1 MALVAVQEQVNPL
14 ITGEIELSS
23 TEHYH
28 SIYSLC
34 IPVAVGDFR

>member
-14 ITGEIELSS
+14 ITGEK
-23 TEHYH
+23 YH
-28 SIYSLC
+28 SIYSVC